1 MVQFV
6 FAVRSVGMLHQRS
19 RDAVR
24 RCRDG
29 NWPRRRVLCR
39 RLSLTLSVLVWTS
52 AWGITSPGFAV
63 DREET
68 NLTPAQPLDLS
79 DAQALQS
86 VQWLASLALDKMP
99 RTIDGD
105 KGWGDT
111 KRIWAGVK
119 VRFDDGKLKTHRR
132 YRNLEQGRWVRY
144 KIQLPEADARNR
156 ATAKIHHV
164 EFSQQTEV
172 GMPRWQV
179 ESTVVAPMKFQARI
193 QRWNLGVKL
202 FSMTIEGRIRLRMK
216 SSVLIGLETEF
227 SEIPPALVF
236 DPHIQKARIDVES
249 FEVERVSHIGGDVA
263 EGWGEVV
270 QEVIVETY
278 VERLN
283 KKLVAKLNRAIDKER
298 DDLRISIAEWFR
310 WNPQ

>member
-19 RDAVR
+19 GNAVR
-24 RCRDG
+24 RCRNG
-29 NWPRRRVLCR
+29 NRSGRRLLCR
-39 RLSLTLSVLVWTS
+39 RVSLALSVIVWAS
-52 AWGITSPGFAV
+52 AWGIPTPGFAV
-63 DREET
+63 DPT
-68 NLTPAQPLDLS
+68 PTKLTPAQPLDFS

-105 KGWGDT
+105 KEWGDT

-132 YRNLEQGRWVRY
+132 FRKLEHGRWVRY
-144 KIQLPEADARNR
+144 KIRLPDVDARNR
-156 ATAKIHHV
+156 ATAKIHQV
-164 EFSQQTEV
+164 EFRQQTEV
-172 GMPRWQV
+172 GMPRWHV
-179 ESTVVAPMKFQARI
+179 KSTVVAPMKFEARI

-202 FSMTIEGRIRLRMK
+202 FSMTIEGRMRLRMK
-216 SSVLIGLETEF
+216 SSALIGLETEF

-236 DPHIQKARIDVES
+236 DPHIQKAKIDVES
-249 FEVERVSHIGGDVA
+249 FEVDRVSHIGGDVA

-278 VERLN
+278 VKRLN
-283 KKLVAKLNRAIDKER
+283 KRLVAKLNRAIDKER
-298 DDLRISIAEWFR
+298 DDLRISIAQWFC
-310 WNPQ
+310 WKPQ